1 VAFSRPAHP
10 RVTHAVGR
18 LNKDVF
24 VQKLNEMDTIE
35 IPRFL
40 LSYFDSTT
48 IRTPLSSIMGHS
60 RVMLKGLDGPITER
74 QQEDL
79 EIVFKNAEFLMR
91 FWGVA
96 LRAIRYI
103 AYKPEIQVYQVNLDD
118 LISQCKERVN
128 FYSAPSIEIEIPT
141 TKPAIWTDLVHTESV
156 FDCIGWLTHD
166 VYRRATGKLV
176 IKISQSVETTTLEF
190 QWDKTEFT
198 KSEDFNLSIE
208 PYCFIIQ
215 SVMSLHGG
223 QFDLIND
230 APNEKLLISLG
241 FPEIHQARPNV

>member
-1 VAFSRPAHP
+1 
-10 RVTHAVGR
+10 
-18 LNKDVF
+18 
-24 VQKLNEMDTIE
+24 MDTVE

-40 LSYFDSTT
+40 LRYFDSTT

-74 QQEDL
+74 QREDL

-103 AYKPEIQVYQVNLDD
+103 TYKPTIQFYQVNLDD

-128 FYSAPSIEIEIPT
+128 LYSTPSIEIETPAR
-141 TKPAIWTDLVHTESV
+141 KMAIWTDLVHTESV
-156 FDCIGWLTHD
+156 FDCIGWLTYD
-166 VYRRATGKLV
+166 VYRQASGKL
-176 IKISQSVETTTLEF
+176 IIRLSQSIEATTLEF

-215 SVMSLHGG
+215 SVMDLHGG
-223 QFDLIND
+223 KFDLTND
-230 APNEKLLISLG
+230 APNEKLLISLS
-241 FPEIHQARPNV
+241 FPEIHQVRLNV